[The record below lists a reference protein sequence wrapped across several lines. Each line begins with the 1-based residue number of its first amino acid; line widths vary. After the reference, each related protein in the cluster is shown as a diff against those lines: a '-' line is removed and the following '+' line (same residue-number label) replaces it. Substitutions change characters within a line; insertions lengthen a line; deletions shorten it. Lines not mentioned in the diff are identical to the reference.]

1 MRAYTNKF
9 GDGFKFPIMTIMV
22 MLIMMIPKSKMPC
35 KKTRHLDVLF
45 VLSFVSLCGYYG
57 YFMDILVMDILLVA
71 YP

>member
-1 MRAYTNKF
+1 
-9 GDGFKFPIMTIMV
+9 MTIMV